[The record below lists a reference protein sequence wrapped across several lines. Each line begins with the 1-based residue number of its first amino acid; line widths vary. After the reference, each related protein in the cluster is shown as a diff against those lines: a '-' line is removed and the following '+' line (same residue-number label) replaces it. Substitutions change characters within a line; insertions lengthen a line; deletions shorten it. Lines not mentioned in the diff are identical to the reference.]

1 MKRNS
6 RRTRR
11 WKFILATA
19 VTVALLA
26 MVSGCPD
33 GSLLGLVGDSDAGG
47 TGPQTYTVTYHE
59 NGATSG
65 TVPVD
70 AGLYE
75 SGEQVTVAAQG
86 TLVRN
91 QDGFAWLFT
100 AWNTASD
107 GSGTSYDA
115 ESTMSMPSGN
125 VTLYALWTP
134 IGATGPAGGI
144 VFYDKGEY
152 SEGWRYLEAAPE
164 STEWVAEWGDYGTL
178 IGGDAQLTDIGDGQA
193 ATDAVVAHMQDKSIT
208 GTAAQLCA
216 GLSHSEYSDWFLP
229 SRDELNQMYLQRGA
243 IGGFASA
250 YYWSSSEVNVEG
262 ARGQHFDHGGLPD
275 FYKYLEYRVRGA
287 RAF

>member
-1 MKRNS
+1 MANTLGRRAS
-6 RRTRR
+6 RTWRR
-11 WKFILATA
+11 AITSTLAIA
-19 VTVALLA
+19 VLTGLT
-26 MVSGCPD
+26 GCPD
-33 GSLLGLVGDSDAGG
+33 DSIFTALLDDNG
-47 TGPQTYTVTYHE
+47 TAPETYTVNYDA
-59 NGATSG
+59 NNATSG
-65 TVPVD
+65 TAPSDQTKDHGVD
-70 AGLYE
+70 LALSTN
-75 SGEQVTVAAQG
+75 SGNLERTGDSFVG
-86 TLVRN
+86 
-91 QDGFAWLFT
+91 
-100 AWNTASD
+100 WNTAAD
-107 GSGTSYDA
+107 GSGIDYAEGATYTDDA
-115 ESTMSMPSGN
+115 D
-125 VTLYALWTP
+125 VTLYAKWTP
-134 IGATGPAGGI
+134 NYEVGDTGPAAGI

-152 SEGWRYLEAAPE
+152 TDDWRYLEAAPE